1 MDCSTSDFP
10 VNHQTQSLL
19 KLMSIKLVMPSNH
32 LFLCCPLLLLPSI
45 FPTIRVFSTE
55 SALCIRWPKYWS
67 FGFSIS
73 SSSEY
78 SGLISFPSISLVH
91 SFTDKESE
99 TQRERERERENDWSI
114 IPVVL
119 WLAEPGSGVC
129 SVLQARSF
137 HIPSTYRSRSRRN
150 FICK

>member
-1 MDCSTSDFP
+1 
-10 VNHQTQSLL
+10 
-19 KLMSIKLVMPSNH
+19 MSIKLVMPSNH

-99 TQRERERERENDWSI
+99 TQRERERMTGASSRWYYDWQSQDQ
-114 IPVVL
+114 V
-119 WLAEPGSGVC
+119 
-129 SVLQARSF
+129 SVLCYRPEVFIF
-137 HIPSTYRSRSRRN
+137 HQLTGVDQGETLYVSNSKLLKG
-150 FICK
+150 FE